1 MIQLRDYQS
10 ELVDAVRASYRS
22 GKKAPLVVLPTGG
35 GKTTIFSYVANSAAQ
50 KEKTVWIIAHR
61 QELVKQISMTLA
73 RFNCMHGIIAPEKI
87 IRSIKILQ
95 FKANHLVH
103 VHPAA
108 PVQVCS
114 VQTLVKRMDKM
125 PSKPDIIIC
134 DEAHHLTVGNTWG
147 KVSEANPQALLLP
160 VTATPIRSDA
170 KGLGVGSGGFA
181 DDIIIGATM
190 RELIDAGYLCD
201 YRVFSPPMQI
211 DLSDV
216 KKRAGDYAKDEI
228 SERMDKPKITGD
240 AVDHYLKLSAGKRAI
255 VFCCT
260 VAHAQHVCEEFKSAG
275 VTSESLDGETEDRDA
290 VLSRFER
297 GETLVLTSCEIV
309 SEGFDLPAIETAILL
324 RPTASTGLYLQQV
337 GRALRPFEG
346 KDYATILDHV
356 GNCARHGFPDDDR
369 DWSLEGMKKRPRNT
383 DGNAAGIRSCPMCFA
398 IHRPAPICPQC
409 GHEYTAK
416 ERAEM
421 EIQEGELVEVTRE
434 QRELMKRRAHVT
446 RKKEEWDCHT
456 VEELAELGRSRGYK
470 FADSW
475 AAKLFATRGK
485 KNDQSA

>member
-1 MIQLRDYQS
+1 VIELRDYQS
-10 ELVDAVRASYRS
+10 ELVTAIRQSYRS

-35 GKTTIFSYVANSAAQ
+35 GKTTIFSYVAKSASD

-103 VHPAA
+103 VHASA

-125 PSKPDIIIC
+125 PRKPDIIIC

-170 KGLGVGSGGFA
+170 KGLGVGAGGFA

-201 YRVFSPPMQI
+201 YRVFSPPMQA

-216 KKRAGDYAKDEI
+216 KKRAGDFAIDQIAEK
-228 SERMDKPKITGD
+228 MDKPKITGD

-260 VAHAQHVCEEFKSAG
+260 VAHAQHVCEEFKTAG
-275 VTSESLDGETEDRDA
+275 ISSESLDGETEDRDA
-290 VLSRFER
+290 VLGRFER

-337 GRALRPFEG
+337 GRALRPFDG
-346 KDYATILDHV
+346 KEYATILDHV

-369 DWSLEGMKKRPRNT
+369 SWSLEGMKKRPKNS
-383 DGNAAGIRSCPMCFA
+383 DGNTAGIRTCPTCYF
-398 IHRPAPICPQC
+398 IHRPAPFCPQC
-409 GHEYTAK
+409 KHEYTTK

-421 EIQEGELVEVTRE
+421 EIQEGELVEITRE
-434 QRELMKRRAHVT
+434 QRELMKKRAHVT
-446 RKKEEWDCHT
+446 RKKEEWQCETED
-456 VEELAELGRSRGYK
+456 ELYELGVRRGYK
-470 FADSW
+470 FARPWSAKIW
-475 AAKLFATRGK
+475 ALREAKK
-485 KNDQSA
+485 PV